1 MIDMENV
8 KTESA
13 TLSSKFQVLIPK
25 GIRDSM
31 DLKAGQQFDFLVKGN
46 LIQLLPRRS
55 IKDMRGAL
63 KGTPA
68 GEYRDRGDRV

>member
-8 KTESA
+8 KTEST
-13 TLSSKFQVLIPK
+13 TLSSKFQILIPK
-25 GIRDSM
+25 GIRDEM

-55 IKDMRGAL
+55 IKDMRGVF
-63 KGTPA
+63 KGTPV
-68 GEYRDRGDRV
+68 GEYRDRKDRV